1 MAGWAHNSGFSLDAS
16 VRIEARERAGLER
29 HLRYCARAL
38 FASERL
44 AWRANAQQ
52 LIYQLPKPDVDG
64 HTVLVLTP
72 IELLN
77 HLAVLIPP
85 PRRHRHRY
93 YGVLAPNARLRA
105 LVTAYAGL
113 PLRGELDPHNPPP
126 AQRASSAE
134 QAPSRSPASYLWAA
148 LLARIIAYGCAG
160 AAKHM
165 DVRER
170 PTPVFHLCAPA
181 AETK

>member
-105 LVTAYAGL
+105 LVTA
-113 PLRGELDPHNPPP
+113 
-126 AQRASSAE
+126 
-134 QAPSRSPASYLWAA
+134 
-148 LLARIIAYGCAG
+148 
-160 AAKHM
+160 
-165 DVRER
+165 
-170 PTPVFHLCAPA
+170 
-181 AETK
+181 